1 MGYKILY
8 TTISDNY
15 LPHIHTNKFCKF
27 RRKSVNKNVTIV
39 TISIHGFFEATSE
52 KATEGSINEREDKK
66 SQEQNLRV
74 HLLKELEDQ
83 PVNRER
89 VA

>member
-1 MGYKILY
+1 M
-8 TTISDNY
+8 
-15 LPHIHTNKFCKF
+15 
-27 RRKSVNKNVTIV
+27 NKNVIFV
-39 TISIHGFFEATSE
+39 TISIHGFFEAMSE
-52 KATEGSINEREDKK
+52 KAAEGSINKRGQE

>member
-1 MGYKILY
+1 M
-8 TTISDNY
+8 
-15 LPHIHTNKFCKF
+15 
-27 RRKSVNKNVTIV
+27 
-39 TISIHGFFEATSE
+39 SE
-52 KATEGSINEREDKK
+52 KVTEGSINKRGDKK

-89 VA
+89 VARGLRKRTRVLRLATV